1 MAITDYAAYT
11 QMQQHPDQEILYTKN
26 LVSLAVGLTGSY
38 WLANPFA
45 GSAPTTAAVPTNATT
60 GAITQF
66 INGGSGAM
74 RLPRVQI
81 GHYLPSTLML
91 VDRLSHQGGLS
102 GTTTTAQTTNLPTAA
117 LTRYTSGVGVFAALE
132 IYTIIGTTATTVTAS
147 YTNTTPT
154 AGQTSIATIFGGT
167 GCREASS
174 MVILPLQQGDIGV
187 TSVESVTVLATTGTA
202 GNFGV
207 TLFKP
212 LMMIPI
218 QPSGSNITI
227 YDPLLNHGGN
237 LPEIL
242 DNACLQWIWL
252 SGATGSSGALNATM
266 AFAED
271 R

>member
-1 MAITDYAAYT
+1 MAITDYAAYIA
-11 QMQQHPDQEILYTKN
+11 MQEHPDQEIVYTKN
-26 LVSLAVGLTGSY
+26 LISLAVGLTGSY
-38 WLANPFA
+38 WLAAPFA
-45 GSAPTTAAVPTNATT
+45 GSAPTTAVVPTNATT
-60 GAITQF
+60 GAIAQF

-74 RLPRVQI
+74 RLPKMQI

-102 GTTTTAQTTNLPTAA
+102 AANISAQTTNLPTAA

-132 IYTIIGTTATTVTAS
+132 IYTVIGTTATTVTAS
-147 YTNTTPT
+147 YTDTTPT
-154 AGQTSIATIFGGT
+154 AGRTSIATVFGGT
-167 GCREASS
+167 NRREASS
-174 MVILPLQQGDIGV
+174 MVILPLQEGDIGV
-187 TSVESVTVLATTGTA
+187 KSVESVTVLVSTATA

-212 LMMIPI
+212 LMMIPV

-252 SGATGSSGALNATM
+252 SGSTGSSGSLNATM